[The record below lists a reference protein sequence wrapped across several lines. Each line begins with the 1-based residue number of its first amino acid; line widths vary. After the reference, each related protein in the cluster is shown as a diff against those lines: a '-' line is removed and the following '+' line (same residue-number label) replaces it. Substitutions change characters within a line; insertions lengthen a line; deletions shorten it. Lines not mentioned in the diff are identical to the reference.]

1 MERPNLNETVEA
13 ELPEDVFC
21 MSSQINDVVDF
32 NSPPPT
38 KYKSRDSSSVKR
50 KRSSSESITELSNAV
65 RDIGNHGC
73 RKEKIEQEIIIMQKD
88 DKRKEE
94 QHLLSCN
101 SQLFNEWKS
110 LTDSIKNLK
119 VTLKDHTLSVDE
131 KNDCQD
137 DLMKLELWRSKI
149 ESKLYKD

>member
-1 MERPNLNETVEA
+1 MFSIV
-13 ELPEDVFC
+13 
-21 MSSQINDVVDF
+21 IHF
-32 NSPPPT
+32 NSAAPT
-38 KYKSRDSSSVKR
+38 KYSRDSSSVKR
-50 KRSSSESITELSNAV
+50 KRGSSESITELSNAV

-101 SQLFNEWKS
+101 SQLFNEWKNI
-110 LTDSIKNLK
+110 TESINKLK
-119 VTLKDHTLSVDE
+119 HKLKDGTLSLDE
-131 KNDCQD
+131 KNDCED
-137 DLMKLELWRSKI
+137 DLIKLELWRNKI